1 MYFNRRWV
9 ALKNAEEVK
18 NTALVYAVTIH
29 LVEQRPEAHAEPL
42 GRLAAVPTRRG
53 QGRRDR
59 LALRDL
65 PCVLEGRGLRQ
76 PRACARRQT
85 NPGRE
90 AGVGPEIRRLPNL
103 LF

>member
-1 MYFNRRWV
+1 MYFNRRWE
-9 ALKNAEEVK
+9 ALQNAAEVK

-59 LALRDL
+59 LALRD
-65 PCVLEGRGLRQ
+65 PHCVLEGRGLRQ
-76 PRACARRQT
+76 PPACAPRQT
-85 NPGRE
+85 NPGR
-90 AGVGPEIRRLPNL
+90 ASRGGPEIRRLQ
-103 LF
+103 